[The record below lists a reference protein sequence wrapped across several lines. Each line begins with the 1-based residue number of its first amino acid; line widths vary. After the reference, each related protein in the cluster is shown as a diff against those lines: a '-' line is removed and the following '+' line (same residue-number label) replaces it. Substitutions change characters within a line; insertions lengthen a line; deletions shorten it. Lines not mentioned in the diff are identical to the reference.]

1 MGSIVKTTRIAKATG
16 KPVTV
21 FRAHVRREG
30 FASRSKVCAT
40 EREAKEWL
48 RNNDA
53 EAALR
58 KKVSR
63 ETLAALIDD
72 FAEAPPIR
80 GTKYWA
86 PSHLDFWREE
96 LGDMKVAEIT

>member
-1 MGSIVKTTRIAKATG
+1 MGSIVKTIRIAKASG

-21 FRAHVRREG
+21 YRAHVRREG
-30 FASRSKVCAT
+30 FASRSKVCKT
-40 EREAKEWL
+40 ERDAKEWL

-53 EAALR
+53 ESSLR

-63 ETLAALIDD
+63 DTLRALIDD
-72 FAEAPPIR
+72 FAEAPPMR

-86 PSHLDFWREE
+86 PSHLDFWRVE
-96 LGDMKVAEIT
+96 LGD